1 MILKTIKC
9 RQTMQINHIGG
20 SLLPGDSAHQ
30 WHIKILQCSQQMKKK
45 MPTSFSI

>member
-30 WHIKILQCSQQMKKK
+30 WHIKILQSTTEKKNAY
-45 MPTSFSI
+45 FI